1 MRDGSC
7 CPSNSLPVGS
17 LQELQATSLMV
28 VVDSLRV
35 LTGNLV
41 HRDKIPVDSS
51 HRLPTAHTR
60 ARRDIARVQACR
72 SPSRNK
78 DMALTS
84 SSHPH
89 PQALDVDTRTALE
102 CDSVHSIGRICK
114 LESCP
119 QSICANIR
127 MTHLFCTAILA
138 SGHKPS
144 ASSSD
149 HQLGS

>member
-1 MRDGSC
+1 M
-7 CPSNSLPVGS
+7 GS

-60 ARRDIARVQACR
+60 ARRDIAHVPACR
-72 SPSRNK
+72 SLSRNK
-78 DMALTS
+78 DMALAS
-84 SSHPH
+84 LLRPH
-89 PQALDVDTRTALE
+89 PQALGADKRTALE
-102 CDSVHSIGRICK
+102 CDSVRSIGRTCK
-114 LESCP
+114 SEFCP
-119 QSICANIR
+119 QSICANTHI
-127 MTHLFCTAILA
+127 THLFCTAVLTNA
-138 SGHKPS
+138 RKPS

-149 HQLGS
+149 HPLDS